1 MKQDQP
7 RKPVKNIDEYLA
19 AAPEEARL
27 VLEKLRTTIRAAAP
41 KAEEVISYQIPS
53 FKYHGPLVFFAAFRN
68 HCSFYVV
75 SKRILETFSSELTS
89 WDTSG
94 TTIHFSAKNP
104 LPASLVTKI
113 VKARIEENEAKIKN
127 TQIQ

>member
-1 MKQDQP
+1 MKKDHSQ
-7 RKPVKNIDEYLA
+7 KPVKNVDEYLA
-19 AAPEEARL
+19 AAPEDVRS
-27 VLEKLRTTIRAAAP
+27 VLEKLRKTIRSAAP
-41 KAEEVISYQIPS
+41 KAEEVISYQIPM

-75 SKRILETFSSELTS
+75 SKPIMEVFTSELKP

-104 LPASLVTKI
+104 LPASLVKKI
-113 VKARIEENEAKIKN
+113 VKARIDENEARVKK
-127 TQIQ
+127 TETE